1 MMEYYLALKKDVLIH
16 AAVWLNLEDTMLREI
31 GSHNKTNII

>member
-31 GSHNKTNII
+31 DSHKKTNII